1 MIPYSTVSHD
11 IRVTVRPVYLDGQ
24 SDVLGKRFVFGY
36 HVRIGNESLDDVQLL
51 RRHWIITDA
60 TGRVKEVEGEG
71 VIGRQPVIAPGMAH
85 EYNSY
90 SVIETF
96 TGIMEGSYIME
107 RGRGERF
114 RVAIPKFNLQAA
126 AN

>member
-1 MIPYSTVSHD
+1 MVPYSTVSHD
-11 IRVTVRPVYLDGQ
+11 IRITVRPVYLDGQ

-36 HVRIGNESLDDVQLL
+36 HVRIDNESYDDVQLL

-60 TGRVKEVEGEG
+60 TGRIQEVEGEG
-71 VIGRQPVIAPGMAH
+71 VLGKQPVIAPGMAH

-96 TGIMEGSYIME
+96 TGFMEGAYLME

-114 RVAIPKFNLQAA
+114 RVTIPKFNLQAA